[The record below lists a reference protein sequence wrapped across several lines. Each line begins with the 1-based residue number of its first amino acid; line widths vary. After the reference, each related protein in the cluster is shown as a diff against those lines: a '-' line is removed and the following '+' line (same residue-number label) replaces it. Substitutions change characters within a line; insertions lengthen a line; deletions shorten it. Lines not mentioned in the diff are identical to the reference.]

1 MKGVTVHTDKKYL
14 SIDAYTTRRFIP
26 QRYPMIMLDRV
37 KAFFYEANRCVGL
50 KTVSQND
57 PVLPGHFPDF
67 PIFPGVLII
76 EALAQCSGMLVI
88 LLALHEESGGVDPL
102 LARLE
107 RISGTADFLGSH
119 LMILAESKIKHI
131 APVYPGSV
139 MELHSELIL
148 KREGMFVCKVAA
160 LVDSAEIGKGQL
172 TLAKLPPSMLGEF
185 AG

>member
-14 SIDAYTTRRFIP
+14 SIDAYTTRKFLP
-26 QRYPMIMLDRV
+26 QRYPMMMLDRV
-37 KAFFYEANRCVGL
+37 KAFFYEGNQCICL

-76 EALAQCSGMLVI
+76 EALAQGSGMLII
-88 LLALHEESGGVDPL
+88 LLAMREEFGGVDAL

-107 RISGTADFLGSH
+107 SADNTNELLGGN
-119 LMILAESKIKHI
+119 LMILAESKIKHM
-131 APVYPGSV
+131 APVYPGSLI
-139 MELHSELIL
+139 ELHSELLL

-160 LVDSAEIGKGQL
+160 LVDGAEVSKGQV
-172 TLAKLPPSMLGEF
+172 TLAKLPPAMLGEF

>member
-1 MKGVTVHTDKKYL
+1 MKGVTVHTDQKYL
-14 SIDAYTTRRFIP
+14 SINAYTTRKFIP
-26 QRYPMIMLDRV
+26 QRYPMMMLDRV
-37 KAFFYEANRCVGL
+37 KAFFYEGKRCVCL
-50 KTVSQND
+50 KALSQND

-76 EALAQCSGMLVI
+76 EALAQSSGMLVM
-88 LLALHEESGGVDPL
+88 LLAMYEGAGGVDAL

-107 RISGTADFLGSH
+107 RSHGTAEILEDN

-148 KREGMFVCKVAA
+148 KRDDMFVCKVAA
-160 LVDSAEIGKGQL
+160 WVGGAEIGKGQL
-172 TLAKLPPSMLGEF
+172 TLAKLPPAMLGEF